1 MSEFKYPHLFEPI
14 RLGNVLFRNRIFAA
28 PTGYQSVVGANRLEE
43 CMPAYYGRKAL
54 GGAASVATGELIVD
68 RELGCG
74 NADHHIAIDD
84 HRSFASICRVA
95 HAIYIHGAVATAE
108 LQHAGM
114 FANRALAVFGAKS
127 FGQAYGPVECQV
139 GDRIVP
145 EMPEEIIERT
155 IEKFARAAKTAK
167 RAGYGMVLVHAGHG
181 WMLHQFVSPILNTR
195 KDKWGG
201 APIENRAR
209 FTVEICKAIKAA
221 CGRDFPIEVR
231 ISGSECY
238 DGGYDIENGIA
249 FARQLEDVCD
259 LIHVSAGNHEVEE
272 VFGVTHPS
280 MFLGECPNV
289 KYAAEIKKHVKT
301 PVATV
306 GAIGEGEMMEE
317 IIASGQADVVE
328 MARALLADPD
338 LPIKLRTG
346 REEEVK
352 PCLRCMSCFSTHIA
366 RGEPFCAINPE
377 TGREMEM
384 LHEIPAP
391 RVKKKV
397 LVVGGGIGG
406 MQAALTCAE
415 RGHEVILCEKTGEL
429 GGTILCERDV
439 PFKQRLD
446 LYLKRQAAAVKRAGI
461 DVRFNTVV
469 TPEYADAIGADV
481 IIAATGARPVKPPIP
496 GIDGENV
503 LGAEYAYTHTDE
515 IGQNV
520 CILGAGLVGLELGIY
535 LATLGRSVQVVEMA
549 PKINDG
555 GNFLHAVCLRTELK
569 KRKVNV
575 DLNTRAMEIRAD
587 GVLCR
592 QAEGEKYF
600 PADTVIYAVGQR
612 PETEA
617 AQALRFSAP
626 EFYQLGDCI
635 SPKNITNA
643 TGAAFQIAR
652 DIGRY

>member
-1 MSEFKYPHLFEPI
+1 MAEIKYPHIFEPI
-14 RLGNVLFRNRIFAA
+14 RLGGVLFRNRIFAS
-28 PTGYQSVVGANRLEE
+28 PTGYQNVAGDNTLPEGAA
-43 CMPAYYGRKAL
+43 AYYGRKAL
-54 GGAASVATGELIVD
+54 GGAASVATCELIVD
-68 RELGCG
+68 GELGRG
-74 NADHHIAIDD
+74 GANHIAIDD
-84 HRSFASICRVA
+84 PRSYASICRVA
-95 HAIYIHGAVATAE
+95 HAVSIHGAVATAE

-114 FANRALAVFGAKS
+114 FANRTPAFLGAKG
-127 FGQAYGPVECQV
+127 FGPAYGPVERMV
-139 GDRIVP
+139 GERLVP

-155 IEKFARAAKTAK
+155 IDKYVQAALTAK
-167 RAGYGMVLVHAGHG
+167 RAGFGMVLIHAGHG

-195 KDKWGG
+195 DDKWGG

-209 FTVEICKAIKAA
+209 LTVEICKAIKRA
-221 CGRDFPIEVR
+221 CGRNFPIEVR

-238 DGGYDIENGIA
+238 DGGFDIENGIA
-249 FARQLEDVCD
+249 FAQQLDGVCD
-259 LIHVSAGNHEVEE
+259 LIHVSAGNHEVDE

-280 MFLGECPNV
+280 MFLGEGPNV
-289 KYAAEIKKHVKT
+289 KFAAEIKKHVKT

-306 GAIGEGEMMEE
+306 GAIGEASMMEE
-317 IIASGQADVVE
+317 ILASGQADVVE

-346 REEEVK
+346 REEEIK
-352 PCLRCMSCFSTHIA
+352 PCLRCMSCFSTEMTC
-366 RGEPFCAINPE
+366 GEPYCAINPE
-377 TGREMEM
+377 TGRELEM
-384 LHEIPAP
+384 MNMIAPPA
-391 RVKKKV
+391 VKKKV

-415 RGHEVILCEKTGEL
+415 RGHEVILCEKTDRL

-446 LYLKRQAAAVKRAGI
+446 LYLKRQAAAVRRADI
-461 DVRFNTVV
+461 DLRLNTEV
-469 TPEYADAIGADV
+469 TPEYAESVKADV

-503 LGAEYAYTHTDE
+503 LGAEYAYTHTDDV
-515 IGQNV
+515 GQSV

-535 LATLGRSVQVVEMA
+535 LAILGRTVQVVEMA
-549 PKINDG
+549 PEINDG
-555 GNFLHAVCLRTELK
+555 GNFLHAICLRTELK
-569 KRKVNV
+569 KRQVKV
-575 DLNTRAMEIRAD
+575 DLNTRAMEIRPD

-592 QAEGEKYF
+592 QEDGEKFF

-612 PETEA
+612 PESDA
-617 AQALRFSAP
+617 ALALRFSAP
-626 EFYQLGDCI
+626 EFYQLGDCV

>member
-1 MSEFKYPHLFEPI
+1 MPELKYPHLFEPI

-28 PTGYQSVVGANRLEE
+28 PTGYQSGMGTNTLCEDSI
-43 CMPAYYGRKAL
+43 AYYGRKAL
-54 GGAASVATGELIVD
+54 GGVASVATGELIVD
-68 RELGCG
+68 GELGCG

-84 HRSFASICRVA
+84 PRSYASICRVA
-95 HAIYIHGAVATAE
+95 HAISIHGAVATAE

-114 FANRALAVFGAKS
+114 FANRALAVFGGAS
-127 FGQAYGPVECQV
+127 HGLAYGPVERMV
-139 GDRIVP
+139 GDRLVP

-155 IEKFARAAKTAK
+155 IAKFAEAALTAK

-195 KDKWGG
+195 TDKWGG

-209 FTVEICKAIKAA
+209 FTVEVCKAIKRA
-221 CGRDFPIEVR
+221 CGASFPVEVR

-249 FARQLEDVCD
+249 FAKQLDGVCD

-289 KYAAEIKKHVKT
+289 KYAAEIKKHVTT

-306 GAIGEGEMMEE
+306 GAIGEAEMMEE

-328 MARALLADPD
+328 LARALLADPD

-352 PCLRCMSCFSTHIA
+352 PCLRCMSCFSTHVA

-377 TGREMEM
+377 TGRELEM
-384 LHEIPAP
+384 RYAIPAP
-391 RVKKKV
+391 KVKKKV

-415 RGHEVILCEKTGEL
+415 RGHDVILCEKTGEL
-429 GGTILCERDV
+429 GGTILCERNV

-446 LYLKRQAAAVKRAGI
+446 LYLKRQAAAVQRAGI
-461 DVRFNTVV
+461 ELRLHTEV
-469 TPEYADAIGADV
+469 TPDYAESIGADV
-481 IIAATGARPVKPPIP
+481 IIAATGARPIKPPIP

-515 IGQNV
+515 VGQNV
-520 CILGAGLVGLELGIY
+520 CILGAGLVGLELAIY
-535 LATLGRSVQVVEMA
+535 LAMLGRSVQVVEMA
-549 PKINDG
+549 PEINDG
-555 GNFLHAVCLRTELK
+555 GNFLHAIGLRTELK
-569 KRKVNV
+569 KRQVQV
-575 DLNTRAMEIRAD
+575 DLNTKAMEIRPD

-592 QAEGEKYF
+592 QESGEKFF

-612 PETEA
+612 SESEA
-617 AQALRFSAP
+617 ALALRSCAP
-626 EFYQLGDCI
+626 EFYQLGDCL

-643 TGAAFQIAR
+643 TSAAFQIAR

>member
-1 MSEFKYPHLFEPI
+1 MIEQKYPHIFEPI
-14 RLGNVLFRNRIFAA
+14 RLGNVLFRNRIFAS
-28 PTGYQSVVGANRLEE
+28 PTGYQNVPGDNTLPEGAA
-43 CMPAYYGRKAL
+43 AYYGRKAL
-54 GGAASVATGELIVD
+54 GGAASVASCELIVD
-68 RELGCG
+68 GELGRG
-74 NADHHIAIDD
+74 GANHIAIDD
-84 HRSFASICRVA
+84 HRSYASICRIA
-95 HAIYIHGAVATAE
+95 HAVSIHGAVATAE

-114 FANRALAVFGAKS
+114 FANRTPAFLGAKG
-127 FGQAYGPVECQV
+127 FGPAYGPVERMV
-139 GDRIVP
+139 GDRLVP

-155 IEKFARAAKTAK
+155 IEKYAQAALTAK
-167 RAGYGMVLVHAGHG
+167 RAGFGMVLIHAGHG
-181 WMLHQFVSPILNTR
+181 WLLHQFVSPILNTR

-209 FTVEICKAIKAA
+209 FTVEICKAIKRV
-221 CGRDFPIEVR
+221 CGKNFPIEVR

-238 DGGYDIENGIA
+238 DGGFGIENGIA
-249 FARQLEDVCD
+249 FAKQLDEVCN
-259 LIHVSAGNHEVEE
+259 LIHVSAGNHEVDE

-280 MFLGECPNV
+280 MFLGEGPNV
-289 KYAAEIKKHVKT
+289 RFAAEIKKHVKT

-306 GAIGEGEMMEE
+306 GAIGEAAMIEE
-317 IIASGQADVVE
+317 ILASGQADVVE

-338 LPIKLRTG
+338 LPVKIRTG
-346 REEEVK
+346 REEEIR
-352 PCLRCMSCFSTHIA
+352 PCLRCMSCFSTEMTC
-366 RGEPFCAINPE
+366 GEPYCAINPE
-377 TGREMEM
+377 TGRELEM
-384 LHEIPAP
+384 RNALPAP

-415 RGHEVILCEKTGEL
+415 RGHEVILCEKTGTL
-429 GGTILCERDV
+429 GGTIRCEKDV

-446 LYLKRQAAAVKRAGI
+446 LYLKRQAAAVQRADI
-461 DVRFNTVV
+461 DLRLNTAV
-469 TPEYADAIGADV
+469 TPEYAEAVGADV

-496 GIDGENV
+496 GIDGANV

-515 IGQNV
+515 VGQSV

-535 LATLGRSVQVVEMA
+535 LAILGKHVQVVEMA
-549 PKINDG
+549 PEINDG
-555 GNFLHAVCLRTELK
+555 GNFLHAIALRTELK
-569 KRKVNV
+569 KRQVKV
-575 DLNTRAMEIRAD
+575 DLNTRAMLIRAD

-592 QAEGEKYF
+592 QESGEKFF

-612 PETEA
+612 PESDA
-617 AQALRFSAP
+617 ALALRYCAP

-643 TGAAFQIAR
+643 TGAAFQIAC

>member
-1 MSEFKYPHLFEPI
+1 MAEMKYPHIFEPI

-28 PTGYQSVVGANRLEE
+28 PTGYQSELGTNTLCE
-43 CMPAYYGRKAL
+43 CAPAYYGRKAL

-74 NADHHIAIDD
+74 NADHHIALDD
-84 HRSFASICRVA
+84 PRSFASICRVA
-95 HAIYIHGAVATAE
+95 HAISIHGAVATAE

-114 FANRALAVFGAKS
+114 FANRALAVFGGQS
-127 FGQAYGPVECQV
+127 FGRAYGPVERLV

-155 IEKFARAAKTAK
+155 IAKYAEAALTAK

-181 WMLHQFVSPILNTR
+181 WLLHQFVSPILNTR
-195 KDKWGG
+195 RDKWGG

-209 FTVEICKAIKAA
+209 FTVEICKAIKKA
-221 CGRDFPIEVR
+221 CGAAFPIEVR

-238 DGGYDIENGIA
+238 DGGFGIENGIA
-249 FARQLEDVCD
+249 FAEQLDGVCD

-289 KYAAEIKKHVKT
+289 KYAAEIKKHVRT
-301 PVATV
+301 PVAAV
-306 GAIGEGEMMEE
+306 GAIGEAEMMEE
-317 IIASGQADVVE
+317 IVASGQADVVE
-328 MARALLADPD
+328 LARALLADPD

-346 REEEVK
+346 REEEIR
-352 PCLRCMSCFSTHIA
+352 PCLRCMSCFSTHVA

-377 TGREMEM
+377 TGRELEM
-384 LHEIPAP
+384 LYGIPAP

-415 RGHEVILCEKTGEL
+415 RGHEVVLCEKTGEL
-429 GGTILCERDV
+429 GGTILCERNV

-461 DVRFNTVV
+461 EVRLRTEV
-469 TPEYADAIGADV
+469 TPEYAEAVGADV

-496 GIDGENV
+496 GIDGGNV

-515 IGQNV
+515 VGQDV
-520 CILGAGLVGLELGIY
+520 CILGAGLVGLELAIY
-535 LATLGRSVQVVEMA
+535 LAILGRTVQVVEMA
-549 PKINDG
+549 PEINDG
-555 GNFLHAVCLRTELK
+555 GNFLHAIGLRTELDRRRVK
-569 KRKVNV
+569 V
-575 DLNTRAMEIRAD
+575 DLNTRAMEIRPD

-592 QAEGEKYF
+592 QESGDRFF

-612 PETEA
+612 SESEA
-617 AQALRFSAP
+617 ALALRFSAP
-626 EFYQLGDCI
+626 EFYQLGDCL